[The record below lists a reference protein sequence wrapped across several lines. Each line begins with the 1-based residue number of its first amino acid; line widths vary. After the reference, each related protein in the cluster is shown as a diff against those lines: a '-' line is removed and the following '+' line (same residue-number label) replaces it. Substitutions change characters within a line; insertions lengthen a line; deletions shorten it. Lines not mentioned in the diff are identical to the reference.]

1 MEFSICESL
10 GIPYSEFI
18 KLPDWERTGWKMFH
32 LVKGKRAAMWQQAA
46 EAKALAQANAPK
58 VRSR

>member
-18 KLPDWERTGWKMFH
+18 KLPDWERTGWKMYH
-32 LVKGKRAAMWQQAA
+32 LVKGKRATLWQDYAKRQA
-46 EAKALAQANAPK
+46 EIQANAPK
-58 VRSR
+58 VKGR